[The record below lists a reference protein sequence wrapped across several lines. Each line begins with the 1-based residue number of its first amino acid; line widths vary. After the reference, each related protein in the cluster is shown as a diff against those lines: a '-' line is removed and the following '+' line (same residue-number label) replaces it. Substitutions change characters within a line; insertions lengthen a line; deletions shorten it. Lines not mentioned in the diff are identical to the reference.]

1 MADNKKCILVAD
13 DEKDIRDILTLL
25 LSGEGYNV
33 IAACDGEEVIEKMS
47 LGVDLFL
54 LDINMPRLT
63 GLAAAQRIRE
73 TLDTPI
79 VFLTAYSG
87 EADKI
92 MGFFS
97 GADDYIVKPFSS
109 TELLLRIRAILRRSS
124 ASAKAERTEEA
135 EDKSK
140 IVIGDLTVDVDAQ
153 TVTKGGE
160 AISLTF
166 TEFKILELLA
176 KNRKKI
182 FSLENIYNSIWDDG
196 VVGDSAIMVHIKN
209 LRKKLSDNSRD
220 PVYIKTAWGRGYY
233 VD

>member
-1 MADNKKCILVAD
+1 MWKSVRCCWSATA
-13 DEKDIRDILTLL
+13 TAG
-25 LSGEGYNV
+25 SG
-33 IAACDGEEVIEKMS
+33 
-47 LGVDLFL
+47 
-54 LDINMPRLT
+54 
-63 GLAAAQRIRE
+63 
-73 TLDTPI
+73 
-79 VFLTAYSG
+79 
-87 EADKI
+87 
-92 MGFFS
+92 
-97 GADDYIVKPFSS
+97 
-109 TELLLRIRAILRRSS
+109 AILRRSS

-153 TVTKGGE
+153 TVTKDGE